1 MLCDNCY
8 VRLYKII
15 SLRSAFGQLDDDYY
29 YGAYFMNSLDD
40 GRESGLKSTGD
51 YLALSLGA
59 AGISYLV
66 SSCIT

>member
-15 SLRSAFGQLDDDYY
+15 SLRSAFGQLDDDYC
-29 YGAYFMNSLDD
+29 GAYFMNSLED

-66 SSCIT
+66 SSSIT